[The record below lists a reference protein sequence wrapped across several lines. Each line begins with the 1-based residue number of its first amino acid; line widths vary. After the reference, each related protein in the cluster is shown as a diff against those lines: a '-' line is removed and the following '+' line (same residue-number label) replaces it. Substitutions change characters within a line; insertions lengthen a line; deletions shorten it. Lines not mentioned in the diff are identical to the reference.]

1 MWQPSPLS
9 VPVPTQDICCTQI
22 GCASFVATL
31 HFWTIFCC
39 VWSSYWWLFFTRSNC
54 IEIFSL
60 LTPNLLSLSL
70 GLFSSNYSFSDQIKG
85 GTAQSSLVA
94 GLLKSSWFI
103 QATVATVAAGTT
115 PPPLSACPHTLQTR
129 AANDPSVFA
138 ITEKAPGPSPS
149 WKWLSTLSHL
159 ERWCIRDGLVSIMS
173 FRPLQLWRQH
183 PICLLTVT

>member
-1 MWQPSPLS
+1 MTTITITSTE
-9 VPVPTQDICCTQI
+9 PTQDICTQI

-39 VWSSYWWLFFTRSNC
+39 VWSSYWGLFFTRSNC

-94 GLLKSSWFI
+94 GLLKSCWFI
-103 QATVATVAAGTT
+103 QATVATVADGT
-115 PPPLSACPHTLQTR
+115 PPSPRLPALELQTIHR
-129 AANDPSVFA
+129 FSQSRRR
-138 ITEKAPGPSPS
+138 SP
-149 WKWLSTLSHL
+149 
-159 ERWCIRDGLVSIMS
+159 LVEIACKQ
-173 FRPLQLWRQH
+173 FH
-183 PICLLTVT
+183 I

>member
-1 MWQPSPLS
+1 MWQPSPLP

-103 QATVATVAAGTT
+103 QATVATVAAGT
-115 PPPLSACPHTLQTR
+115 PPSPRLPALIHSKLELQTIHR
-129 AANDPSVFA
+129 
-138 ITEKAPGPSPS
+138 
-149 WKWLSTLSHL
+149 LSQSRRRPLDLLLVESDYQQLSHL
-159 ERWCIRDGLVSIMS
+159 ECWCIRDGLVVS
-173 FRPLQLWRQH
+173 
-183 PICLLTVT
+183 

>member
-9 VPVPTQDICCTQI
+9 VPVPTQDICSQI

-103 QATVATVAAGTT
+103 QATVATIAAGT
-115 PPPLSACPHTLQTR
+115 P
-129 AANDPSVFA
+129 
-138 ITEKAPGPSPS
+138 PSPVCLPS
-149 WKWLSTLSHL
+149 YTPNHRFLQS
-159 ERWCIRDGLVSIMS
+159 RR
-173 FRPLQLWRQH
+173 RPLDLLLVESDYQHFPLLWDWQQQKWYTTLMCV
-183 PICLLTVT
+183 PYINYNIFNTSAVTFFH